1 MRLMLFLLANAGG
14 PGPTDNFLLERL
26 LSQLAEGDTGALEQL
41 YIQTKSAVYGFAL
54 SFLRDPRA
62 AEDVMQDTYV
72 RLYAAAPG
80 YRPQGK
86 PMAWILT
93 VVRNLSLMWLR
104 ERKSRGGSDLEEEQ
118 PADPVDAIG
127 ASTDRLV
134 LTAALESL
142 PDLERQIVVLHSVSG
157 LRHREIAELFGIPL
171 STALSRYHRA
181 LSKLRKLLKEEPV

>member
-1 MRLMLFLLANAGG
+1 MLFLLANAGG